1 MRLGRF
7 LGLLLFLLIGAAA
20 MVWLTEKG
28 PSPPAAGRTLELFVG
43 AASQPPVE
51 EAVQAFEALAGIR
64 CILHIGSSGKML
76 SELMVARR
84 GDLYFPGSS
93 DYMEKAVR
101 EGVVR
106 PETVRTV
113 VYLLPAINVP
123 KGNPKGVRSLE
134 DLARPDVRVGIAR
147 PDTVCVGLY
156 GVEVLEKNGLAER
169 VRPRISVY
177 AESCA
182 KLAQSV
188 SLGLV
193 DAALGWE
200 VFAHWDSE
208 HIETVFLPPQQ
219 VPRIGFIP
227 IGITT
232 FAREPE
238 VAQAFI
244 EFLTGPQGKDIFRR
258 WGYLTSLEEARRHVL
273 PNTPVGGDWP
283 LPKGWP

>member
-20 MVWLTEKG
+20 MVWRTKESS
-28 PSPPAAGRTLELFVG
+28 PPPAAGCSLEIFVG

-51 EAVQAFEALAGIR
+51 EAVQAFETLAGIR

-76 SELMVARR
+76 SELMMARQ

-123 KGNPKGVRSLE
+123 KGNPKGIRSLE
-134 DLARPDVRVGIAR
+134 DLARPNVRVGIAR

-156 GVEVLEKNGLAER
+156 GVEVLEKNGLAGR
-169 VRPRISVY
+169 VRPRISLY

-200 VFAHWDSE
+200 VFAHWDPE
-208 HIETVFLPPQQ
+208 HIETIFLPPQQ

-238 VAQAFI
+238 AAREFI